1 MGEGER
7 FIFHVQKWINQ
18 DFRTIYLLCMY
29 VCCSLFFC
37 VFEMIIQEN
46 REEK

>member
-18 DFRTIYLLCMY
+18 DFRTIYLFMY